1 MKLLHLT
8 LAIAVTCLWG
18 FNFSVI
24 KAGVDN
30 IDPFILTA
38 LRFSFAAIPAVF
50 FVARPKV
57 SWWYLAAYGLTFGVG
72 LWGMMSLSI
81 ELGLSAG
88 MASVILQFSV
98 FITVL
103 MGLFFLKERLS
114 VSRKIGLLLSVLGLF
129 FVLGIEDGS
138 VTLLGFIF
146 SIAGAVSLS
155 VISLIIKKAQIKEM
169 FAFVVWSSLFAP
181 IPLFVLSYAVNG
193 SVGFEFF
200 GQGFNQTGLNSALFQ
215 ACPTTLLGYWI
226 WNKLQTIYPLSTM
239 APISLLI
246 PIFGV
251 IGSVIFYSEQLATIK
266 IIACGLI
273 VAGVALPLFGETLW
287 KIFRG
292 NNHFGQDRHK
302 NSLSTQRQK

>member
-1 MKLLHLT
+1 MKLSHLV

-24 KAGVDN
+24 KAGVDT
-30 IDPFILTA
+30 IDPFILTG

-57 SWWYLAAYGLTFGVG
+57 SWFYLAAYGLTFGVG

-114 VSRKIGLLLSVLGLF
+114 ISRKIGLGMSVLGLF
-129 FVLGIEDGS
+129 FVLAIEDGS
-138 VTLLGFIF
+138 VTLLGFVFAIV
-146 SIAGAVSLS
+146 GAFSLS

-169 FAFVVWSSLFAP
+169 FAFVVWSCLFAP
-181 IPLFVLSYAVNG
+181 IPLFVLSYLVNG
-193 SVGFEFF
+193 SSGFGFF
-200 GQGFNQTGLNSALFQ
+200 GQEFNQAGLASALFQ
-215 ACPTTLLGYWI
+215 AYPTTLLGYWI
-226 WNKLQTIYPLSTM
+226 WNKLQTRYPLSTM
-239 APISLLI
+239 APLSLLV

-251 IGSVIFYSEQLATIK
+251 MGSVIFYNEQLATTK
-266 IIACGLI
+266 IIACILI

-287 KIFRG
+287 KFFNINKKRL
-292 NNHFGQDRHK
+292 NKVNQH
-302 NSLSTQRQK
+302 